1 VPTCYRHPDRE
12 SYIRCQRCERTIC
25 PDCMRDAAVGFQC
38 PSCVAE
44 GAKQT
49 RQGRA
54 AYGGKRSA
62 NPALTS
68 VVLIGLNLA
77 VWLAIWATG
86 GRTSRLVDLL
96 AIMPL
101 GRCQADR
108 GGYYPQV
115 GAEATCQLIPG
126 GTTWVPGV
134 ADGAVWQLLTNAFSH
149 VEIWHIAFNMLAL
162 WVLGP
167 QLEAALGRVRFLA
180 LYLVSALAGSTAVM
194 WLSDEQ
200 VQTLGAS
207 GAVFGL
213 LGAFLVIA
221 RKVGGNLQPILMIL
235 GINLVI
241 TVAGSSFISWQGHL
255 GGLVGGL
262 LTTAALVYA
271 PRERRGLWQ
280 LLAVAALVVGLLA
293 ACVVRVLALR

>member
-1 VPTCYRHPDRE
+1 MPTCYRHPDRE

-25 PDCMRDAAVGFQC
+25 PDCMREAAVGFQC

-54 AYGGKRSA
+54 PYGGNRSA

-68 VVLIGLNLA
+68 FVLIGLNLV
-77 VWLAIWATG
+77 VWLGIQFSG
-86 GRTSRLVDLL
+86 GSRSRLVDAL
-96 AIMPL
+96 ALMLL
-101 GRCQADR
+101 GRCDAVR

-115 GAEATCQLIPG
+115 AAEQTCQLLPG
-126 GTTWVPGV
+126 TAWVPGV
-134 ADGAVWQLLTNAFSH
+134 ADGAVWQLLTNAFAH

-194 WLSDEQ
+194 WLSGEQ

-207 GAVFGL
+207 GAIFGL
-213 LGAFLVIA
+213 LGAFLVLV

-255 GGLVGGL
+255 GGVVGGL
-262 LTTAALVYA
+262 LVTALLVYS

-280 LLAVAALVVGLLA
+280 LLGTTLLVVALLA
-293 ACVVRVLALR
+293 ACLLRAVSLG

>member
-1 VPTCYRHPDRE
+1 MPTCYRHPDRE

-25 PDCMRDAAVGFQC
+25 PDCMREAAVGFQC

-54 AYGGKRSA
+54 TYGGSRSA

-68 VVLIGLNLA
+68 FVLIGLNLV
-77 VWLAIWATG
+77 VWLGIQFSGG
-86 GRTSRLVDLL
+86 GRSRLVDTL
-96 AIMPL
+96 ALMPL
-101 GRCQADR
+101 GRCDALR

-115 GAEATCQLIPG
+115 AAEQTCQMVPRAS
-126 GTTWVPGV
+126 WVPGV
-134 ADGAVWQLLTNAFSH
+134 ADGAYWQLLTNAFSH

-167 QLEAALGRVRFLA
+167 QLEATLGRVRFLA

-194 WLSDEQ
+194 WLSGEQ

-207 GAVFGL
+207 GAIFGL

-235 GINLVI
+235 GVNLVI

-262 LTTAALVYA
+262 LATAVLVYS
-271 PRERRGLWQ
+271 PRRQRGLWQ
-280 LLAVAALVVGLLA
+280 LVSITVLVVALLA
-293 ACVVRVLALR
+293 ACVLRAFALA

>member
-1 VPTCYRHPDRE
+1 MPTCYRHPDRE
-12 SYIRCQRCERTIC
+12 TYIRCQRCERTIC
-25 PDCMRDAAVGFQC
+25 PDCMREAAVGFQC

-54 AYGGKRSA
+54 PYGGTRSA

-68 VVLIGLNLA
+68 FVLIGLNL
-77 VWLAIWATG
+77 VIWLGIQLSG
-86 GRTSRLVDLL
+86 GSRSRLVDAL
-96 AIMPL
+96 ALMPL
-101 GRCQADR
+101 GRCDAVR
-108 GGYYPQV
+108 GGYYPGILETRCDV
-115 GAEATCQLIPG
+115 IPG
-126 GTTWVPGV
+126 TSWVPGV
-134 ADGAVWQLLTNAFSH
+134 ADGAVWQLMTSAFSH

-194 WLSDEQ
+194 WLSGEQ

-207 GAVFGL
+207 GAIFGL

-235 GINLVI
+235 GVNLVI

-262 LTTAALVYA
+262 LTTAVLVYA
-271 PRERRGLWQ
+271 PRQQRGLWQ
-280 LLAVAALVVGLLA
+280 LVGTTLLVVALLA
-293 ACVVRVLALR
+293 ACVLRALSLA

>member
-1 VPTCYRHPDRE
+1 MPTCYRHPDRE

-25 PDCMRDAAVGFQC
+25 PDCMREAAVGFQC

-54 AYGGKRSA
+54 TYGGSRSA

-68 VVLIGLNLA
+68 FVLIGLNLV
-77 VWLAIWATG
+77 VWLGIQFSGG
-86 GRTSRLVDLL
+86 GRSRLVDTL
-96 AIMPL
+96 ALMPL
-101 GRCQADR
+101 GRCDALR

-115 GAEATCQLIPG
+115 AAEQTCQMVPSAS
-126 GTTWVPGV
+126 WVPGV
-134 ADGAVWQLLTNAFSH
+134 ADGAYWQLLTNAFSH

-167 QLEAALGRVRFLA
+167 QLEATLGRVRFLA

-194 WLSDEQ
+194 WLSGEQ

-207 GAVFGL
+207 GAIFGL

-235 GINLVI
+235 GVNLVI

-262 LTTAALVYA
+262 LATAVLVYS
-271 PRERRGLWQ
+271 PRRQRGLWQ
-280 LLAVAALVVGLLA
+280 LVSITVLVVALLA
-293 ACVVRVLALR
+293 ACVLRAFALA